1 MADDGV
7 LNDAAMKEMA
17 DHLKETY
24 DNMSFKLDKLELE
37 NLEYR
42 KHLISAYG
50 FCRVLDMMA
59 TDSYDI
65 QPEILTLIETL
76 RAYLSEVVD
85 ATIFKIKLHNP

>member
-17 DHLKETY
+17 DQLKEAY
-24 DNMSFKLDKLELE
+24 DEITFKLDKLELE
-37 NLEYR
+37 NIEYK
-42 KHLISAYG
+42 KHLVSAYG

-85 ATIFKIKLHNP
+85 STIFNIKYHSP